1 MKSARRQAGVSVYTA
16 ADDDEEETGQRSED
30 VHGKHSR
37 SDSLSS
43 VETSNGS
50 ILEEEYVDAHDG
62 NGEED

>member
-1 MKSARRQAGVSVYTA
+1 MKSARRQGGVSIYA

-50 ILEEEYVDAHDG
+50 ISEEEYVDAHDG